1 MTKYYEILK
10 DFDPNT
16 NAREIIKNAI
26 EKFKK
31 SPSMYWANRLSQY
44 GIEVDFDCY
53 QDTFITQSDF
63 NHITN

>member
-1 MTKYYEILK
+1 MTNYYSILK

-16 NAREIIKNAI
+16 NAREIIKYAL

-31 SPSMYWANRLSQY
+31 TPSMYWANRLSQY
-44 GIEVDFDCY
+44 GIEVDFDGY
-53 QDTFITQSDF
+53 QDTWVDSTDF